1 MVGDGAAGVRR
12 QELVFIGAGLAE
24 DAIRAALDDCLIGNE
39 NRFDP
44 QLARPAR
51 SVSAMAARACR
62 IANFELQPREKTMT
76 NELYADGIG
85 EITVT
90 GTIVRIDLMSLSATE
105 RDASNNPKPVFR
117 QRIIMPVDAFANAV
131 DLMQKA
137 LGGLVEAGAVRR
149 IGDIQQLPAGDTC
162 TTAANACQC
171 IAEFN

>member
-1 MVGDGAAGVRR
+1 M
-12 QELVFIGAGLAE
+12 
-24 DAIRAALDDCLIGNE
+24 
-39 NRFDP
+39 
-44 QLARPAR
+44 
-51 SVSAMAARACR
+51 S
-62 IANFELQPREKTMT
+62 

-105 RDASNNPKPVFR
+105 RDAGGNPLPVFR

-149 IGDIQQLPAGDTC
+149 VADAPLVSNAEIIQPGQAS
-162 TTAANACQC
+162 ANASPN
-171 IAEFN
+171 FN